1 MRALL
6 IGGLMLS
13 TAILGAA
20 QQTNRSAA
28 AAEQPTAPPQPRPIL
43 NSASAA
49 GFEAVVKPFLARNC
63 FSCHGNEKHKH
74 DLNFESFTSVTTS
87 VEDRDRWDEVVLKL
101 RHREMP
107 PDEEPQP
114 PDRYVRARAP

>member
-1 MRALL
+1 
-6 IGGLMLS
+6 MLS

-49 GFEAVVKPFLARNC
+49 GFEAVVKPFLAGIV
-63 FSCHGNEKHKH
+63 SPATATK
-74 DLNFESFTSVTTS
+74 STY
-87 VEDRDRWDEVVLKL
+87 
-101 RHREMP
+101 MI
-107 PDEEPQP
+107 
-114 PDRYVRARAP
+114 